1 MRPAPC
7 PFYCAQDT
15 DRLFNLIG
23 CAVRAGLVLSFR
35 HFKACAEK
43 GLCAEGS
50 GKGRVKALAQ
60 APVVAPLVHVRD
72 WTTLIIEKMDS
83 RLRRFGLAEKTGQ
96 AIHRF
101 FFCLTANGHRLFY
114 KYVSSDVGVRPLPAS
129 LGARL
134 TVPEASGGGVFSGTV
149 TTMQATGK
157 WREWQVT
164 VDEGTAVR
172 TVIMLSPGI
181 VIFPGELPQI
191 EDLKQCPLNEK
202 WYGQGGAWAKYNALH
217 NKMVARSTEV
227 GIWFARDS
235 AARAEVEE
243 FLRRW
248 KPGACTAC
256 LLLTARAALL
266 LSARA
271 PLHLLCA
278 HLS

>member
-7 PFYCAQDT
+7 PFYCAQDI

-43 GLCAEGS
+43 GLRAEGS
-50 GKGRVKALAQ
+50 GKGRVKALHQ
-60 APVVAPLVHVRD
+60 APVVVPLVHVRD
-72 WTTLIIEKMDS
+72 WTALIVEKMDS
-83 RLRRFGLAEKTGQ
+83 RIKRFGLAEKTGQ

-101 FFCLTANGHRLFY
+101 FFCSTESGPRLFY
-114 KYVSSDVGVRPLPAS
+114 KYVSSEVGVRPLPAS

-134 TVPEASGGGVFSGTV
+134 TVPNASGGGEFSGVV
-149 TTMQATGK
+149 TGMQATDT
-157 WREWQVT
+157 WREWSVT
-164 VDEGTAVR
+164 VEEGTAAR
-172 TVIMLSPGI
+172 TVTMLSPGI
-181 VIFPGELPQI
+181 VIFPGALPQI
-191 EDLKQCPLNEK
+191 ELLKQCPLSEK
-202 WYGQGGAWAKYNALH
+202 WYGQGGAWARYNALH
-217 NKMVARSTEV
+217 VKMVARSREV
-227 GIWFARDS
+227 GVWFHKDPEAQR
-235 AARAEVEE
+235 EVED

-271 PLHLLCA
+271 PLLLLCA